1 MKLPNRS
8 SQNRS
13 SNTQAKNQAEEQ
25 AHGNR
30 ELSQHE
36 SHTRNQ
42 QLLKVSRRL
51 FLAGAVVTASGCQK
65 LIGRGQSPDTAP
77 LVQLYD
83 ENVSKT
89 KYIGDICGIYGLN
102 FAKVDGIGLAVGLD
116 GTGSPA
122 KPGSQRD
129 QLIRDLEINKDVKD
143 GKALVRSKDT
153 ELVVMYGLL
162 PPGIRKGETFDLKV
176 TVLGSSEATSLENGT
191 LLISRLRPLR
201 RLGKGVR
208 QGHVTALG
216 KGGII
221 VDATFDTRQDR
232 SKQLHGVI
240 LGGGKALEDRPLGL
254 AIRTDEFTPKT
265 TTEISRAINSRF
277 TALSSQGRKGVAEP
291 KTDKRIELL
300 VPDGYRLNV
309 GRYLSVVKNLAYS
322 EPVED
327 RINRLEQ
334 LEREM
339 GQPTLSGETAL
350 KLEAIGKQGIP
361 ALKRALGH
369 SDLEV
374 QFHAAEALAYSGHA
388 DGVEILV
395 KAAREEP
402 AFRWHAMTALASF
415 DDVSTGIGL
424 SELMQ
429 VESAETRYGAFRAM
443 RARSPHDPLVSG
455 DWLAGDFHLHE
466 IPSEASPMIH
476 FSRAK
481 RPEIVLF
488 GNQQTLVDDFLHV
501 EPGLTVKGNGNG
513 TVSVNSYSAKYGED
527 KIVCSNKISEVIRA
541 LAKLGYGY
549 GALVNMFRTANQ
561 ADALNTRLVVNAV
574 PKLGRT
580 YSPDESIGQ
589 LAPEKSDR
597 YVAQPLPELF
607 RDGQESKTKTKKRRV
622 QEETVGQIDKEIAE
636 EQGANDSHVTRI
648 FKTLTKGGF
657 E

>member
-1 MKLPNRS
+1 MTLHNK
-8 SQNRS
+8 S
-13 SNTQAKNQAEEQ
+13 SNKATNRQASRQ
-25 AHGNR
+25 R
-30 ELSQHE
+30 ELYSSHRSNKESQA
-36 SHTRNQ
+36 RNQ

-51 FLAGAVVTASGCQK
+51 FLAGALVTASGCQK
-65 LIGRGQSPDTAP
+65 LIGRGQSPDTAGN

-89 KYIGDICGIYGLN
+89 KYIGDTCGIYGLN
-102 FAKVDGIGLAVGLD
+102 FAKVDGIGLAVGLK

-122 KPGSQRD
+122 KPSTQRD
-129 QLIRDLEINKDVKD
+129 QLVRDLELKKNVDD
-143 GKALVRSKDT
+143 AKALLKSEDT

-176 TVLGSSEATSLENGT
+176 TVLGSSDATSLENGT

-221 VDATFDTRQDR
+221 VDAIFDARQDQ

-254 AIRTDEFTPKT
+254 AIRTEDFSPKT
-265 TTEISRAINSRF
+265 TTLISRAINSRF
-277 TALSSQGRKGVAEP
+277 TAISAHGRKGVAEP
-291 KTDKRIELL
+291 KTDKQIELL
-300 VPDGYRLNV
+300 IPDGYRLNV
-309 GRYLSVVKNLAYS
+309 GRYLSVVKNIAFA

-327 RINRLEQ
+327 RVNRMELLDQQMSE
-334 LEREM
+334 
-339 GQPTLSGETAL
+339 PTLAGETAL
-350 KLEAIGKQGIP
+350 KLEALGKQGIP
-361 ALKRALGH
+361 ALKRALRH
-369 SDLEV
+369 RDLEV
-374 QFHAAEALAYSGHA
+374 QFHAAQALAYSGHA

-443 RARSPHDPLVSG
+443 RARSSHDPLVTG

-466 IPSEASPMIH
+466 VPSEASPMIH

-488 GNQQTLVDDFLHV
+488 GHQQTLADNFLHV
-501 EPGLTVKGNGNG
+501 EKGLTVRGNGNG

-549 GALVNMFRTANQ
+549 GSLMKMFRNANQ
-561 ADALNTRLVVNAV
+561 ADTLNTRLVVNAV

-580 YSPDESIGQ
+580 YTPDESIGQ
-589 LAPEKSDR
+589 LAPEKSER

-607 RDGQESKTKTKKRRV
+607 RTGQESKSKPRV
-622 QEETVGQIDKEIAE
+622 QEDTVGEIAE
-636 EQGANDSHVTRI
+636 EIAKEQTADDSHVTRI
-648 FKTLTKGGF
+648 FKNLIKGGF

>member
-1 MKLPNRS
+1 MTLH
-8 SQNRS
+8 NRS
-13 SNTQAKNQAEEQ
+13 SNKKPNKQTSCKREPIQQESQA
-25 AHGNR
+25 
-30 ELSQHE
+30 
-36 SHTRNQ
+36 RNQ
-42 QLLKVSRRL
+42 QLFKVSRRL

-77 LVQLYD
+77 LVQLQD

-89 KYIGDICGIYGLN
+89 NYIGDICGIYGLN
-102 FAKVDGIGLAVGLD
+102 FAKVDGIGLAVGLK
-116 GTGSPA
+116 GTGSAA
-122 KPGSQRD
+122 KPSSQRD
-129 QLIRDLEINKDVKD
+129 QLIRDLEINKNVDDAKT
-143 GKALVRSKDT
+143 LLRSKDT

-162 PPGIRKGETFDLKV
+162 PPGIRKGDTFDLKV
-176 TVLGSSEATSLENGT
+176 TVLGSSDAKSLENGT

-201 RLGKGVR
+201 RIGKGVR
-208 QGHVTALG
+208 KGHVTALG

-221 VDATFDTRQDR
+221 IDATFDARQDQT
-232 SKQLHGVI
+232 KQLHGVI
-240 LGGGKALEDRPLGL
+240 LGGGRALEDRPLGL
-254 AIRTDEFTPKT
+254 AIRTDDFSPKT
-265 TTEISRAINSRF
+265 TTVISRAINSRF
-277 TALSSQGRKGVAEP
+277 TAFSSQGRKGVAEP
-291 KTDKRIELL
+291 KTDKKIELL
-300 VPDGYRLNV
+300 VPDNYRLNV
-309 GRYLSVVKNLAYS
+309 GRYLAVVKNLAYS
-322 EPVED
+322 EPVAD
-327 RINRLEQ
+327 RVNRMEQ
-334 LEREM
+334 LDREM
-339 GQPTLSGETAL
+339 GQPTLAGETAL

-361 ALKRALGH
+361 ALKRALRH
-369 SDLEV
+369 LDLEV
-374 QFHAAEALAYSGHA
+374 QFHAAQALAYSGHA

-443 RARSPHDPLVSG
+443 RARSAHDPLVSG

-488 GNQQTLVDDFLHV
+488 GHQQTLADDFLHV
-501 EPGLTVKGNGNG
+501 ESGLTVKGNGNG

-549 GALVNMFRTANQ
+549 GSLIKMFRAANQ
-561 ADALNTRLVVNAV
+561 VDALNTRLVVNAV

-580 YSPDESIGQ
+580 YTPDESIGQ
-589 LAPEKSDR
+589 IAPEKSER

-607 RDGQESKTKTKKRRV
+607 RTGQDSKTKTKAKRRV
-622 QEETVGQIDKEIAE
+622 QEETVGQIDKEIDDE
-636 EQGANDSHVTRI
+636 LGADDSNVTRI
-648 FKTLTKGGF
+648 FKSLTKGGF

>member
-1 MKLPNRS
+1 MTL
-8 SQNRS
+8 QNRS
-13 SNTQAKNQAEEQ
+13 SNKTNKQTPCEQ
-25 AHGNR
+25 A
-30 ELSQHE
+30 LSKQE
-36 SHTRNQ
+36 AQARNQ

-65 LIGRGQSPDTAP
+65 LIGRGQSPDTTP

-83 ENVSKT
+83 ENVTKP

-102 FAKVDGIGLAVGLD
+102 FAKVDGIGLAVGLK
-116 GTGSPA
+116 GTGSAA
-122 KPGSQRD
+122 KPGSQRE
-129 QLIRDLEINKDVKD
+129 QLLRELEINKNVDD
-143 GKALVRSKDT
+143 GKALLRSKDT

-176 TVLGSSEATSLENGT
+176 TVLGASEATSLENGT
-191 LLISRLRPLR
+191 LLISRLQPLR
-201 RLGKGVR
+201 KLGKGVR
-208 QGHVTALG
+208 KGHVTALG
-216 KGGII
+216 KGGIV
-221 VDATFDTRQDR
+221 VDATFDARQDR
-232 SKQLHGVI
+232 AKQLHGVI

-254 AIRTDEFTPKT
+254 AIRTDDFSPKT
-265 TTEISRAINSRF
+265 TTEISRAINARF

-291 KTDKRIELL
+291 KTDKRIALL
-300 VPDGYRLNV
+300 IPDNYRLNV
-309 GRYLSVVKNLAYS
+309 GRYLAVVKNLAYS
-322 EPVED
+322 ESVDD
-327 RINRLEQ
+327 RVNRMEQ
-334 LEREM
+334 LDREM
-339 GQPTLSGETAL
+339 AQPTLAGETAL

-361 ALKRALGH
+361 ALKRALRH
-369 SDLEV
+369 HDLEV
-374 QFHAAEALAYSGHA
+374 QFHAAQALAYSGHA

-395 KAAREEP
+395 KAAEEEP

-443 RARSPHDPLVSG
+443 RARSAHDPLVSG

-488 GNQQTLVDDFLHV
+488 GHQQTLADNFLHV
-501 EPGLTVKGNGNG
+501 ESGLTVKGNGNG

-527 KIVCSNKISEVIRA
+527 KIVCSNKVSEVIRA

-549 GALVNMFRTANQ
+549 GSLMKMFRAANQ
-561 ADALNTRLVVNAV
+561 ADTLNTRLVVNAI

-589 LAPEKSDR
+589 LAPEKSER

-607 RDGQESKTKTKKRRV
+607 RDGQEGNTKTKTKTKRKRRV

-636 EQGANDSHVTRI
+636 ELGAGDSRVTKI
-648 FKTLTKGGF
+648 FKSLTKGGF